1 MSWENTIRKMS
12 DAKKLDFVIKILES
26 NKNDFENS
34 KSDDV
39 AIRQAIKMIEDAITY
54 SKEIK
59 EKLQ

>member
-34 KSDDV
+34 KSDDG
-39 AIRQAIKMIEDAITY
+39 AIRQAIQMIEDAITY